1 MSWRIGL
8 AGVMLLCLGG
18 CASMPMV
25 DVSKVGAPKTVAIV
39 DFPDVAPQALIGVYA
54 PHAPGPNQ
62 FHFSERA
69 DEFFA
74 VPGAASRVPVIDL
87 SGGLIGGMISSNA
100 AETQKKA
107 RAFGAEVKKLY
118 PDYDLRA
125 DFMKA
130 LRGALEARGVTVSV
144 LSDRRDKAPRLR
156 WPAADAEGN
165 KYPSG
170 SIESAPPVDADL
182 VLQVS
187 PIAMYNSPG
196 PLNNYSLNVTVGVA
210 LYNGRT
216 RQFLGRQTL
225 RYVPSD
231 SRSYA
236 RYDSL
241 LGELGQAAPPLRDGL
256 LTLAPQVADLA
267 TGRPLKQ

>member
-1 MSWRIGL
+1 M
-8 AGVMLLCLGG
+8 
-18 CASMPMV
+18 
-25 DVSKVGAPKTVAIV
+25 AIV
-39 DFPDVAPQALIGVYA
+39 DFPDVAPQALIGVYV
-54 PHAPGPNQ
+54 PYAPGPNQ

-74 VPGAASRVPVIDL
+74 VPGAAPRVDVI
-87 SGGLIGGMISSNA
+87 STTGGLIGSIA

-107 RAFGAEVKKLY
+107 QAFDAEVKKLY

-130 LRGALEARGVTVSV
+130 LRGALEARGATVSV
-144 LSDRRDKAPRLR
+144 LGDGRDKAPRLR

-170 SIESAPPVDADL
+170 SIESAPSVDADL

-187 PIAMYNSPG
+187 PIAMYSSPG
-196 PLNNYSLNVTVGVA
+196 PLNNYSLNVTVGIA

-241 LGELGQAAPPLRDGL
+241 LEDLRQAAPPLRDGL
-256 LTLAPQVADLA
+256 LMLAPQVADLA